1 MVKRVKDTKGL
12 KFYCDVIIYRYLDYN
27 LYKK

>member
-1 MVKRVKDTKGL
+1 MVKRVKNTKGL
-12 KFYCDVIIYRYLDYN
+12 KFYCDVIILQISYYN